1 MTADVC
7 VDYTLSSFSIYKRMD
22 KRRDIAK
29 RAVVSEKKVICSSYW
44 MKFETEIIFGI
55 KDFRKKKLH

>member
-1 MTADVC
+1 
-7 VDYTLSSFSIYKRMD
+7 MD

-55 KDFRKKKLH
+55 KDFRNKIALNTKSCIYRKMGAKKEVS

>member
-1 MTADVC
+1 MTTDVC
-7 VDYTLSSFSIYKRMD
+7 VDYTLSSYISKRSMD

-55 KDFRKKKLH
+55 KDFRKKLH